1 MADPRPVASLTSG
14 LLARKGTAR
23 PAMRPQLHALG
34 FDDAPRLA
42 PVSHDSAH
50 LEDDLGWNDMGDGP
64 VATTPAS
71 VVAITPQTAVVDA
84 PDQPEVLRQ
93 LDSLVDV
100 ISRKAAMDARVA
112 AAEALAMPRPSRRK
126 GEALK
131 EGRKAAFTLRLDT
144 EQHLRLRIAAA
155 IENRSAQAVVV
166 EALDQ
171 FLNEITGMDELARR
185 ARDQ

>member
-1 MADPRPVASLTSG
+1 MAEPRPVASLTSG

-23 PAMRPQLHALG
+23 PAMRPQLHAFG
-34 FDDAPRLA
+34 FEESPRLQ
-42 PVSHDSAH
+42 PVPQHSYA
-50 LEDDLGWNDMGDGP
+50 LEDDLGWNDMGED
-64 VATTPAS
+64 APAD
-71 VVAITPQTAVVDA
+71 VVAITPETPVAQDPA
-84 PDQPEVLRQ
+84 QPEVLRQ

-100 ISRKAAMDARVA
+100 ITRKAAMDARVA

-131 EGRKAAFTLRLDT
+131 EGRKAAFTLRLDN
-144 EQHLRLRIAAA
+144 EQHLRLRLAATL
-155 IENRSAQAVVV
+155 ENRSAQAVVA

-171 FLNEITGMDELARR
+171 FLNAIPGMEDLARR

>member
-1 MADPRPVASLTSG
+1 
-14 LLARKGTAR
+14 
-23 PAMRPQLHALG
+23 
-34 FDDAPRLA
+34 
-42 PVSHDSAH
+42 
-50 LEDDLGWNDMGDGP
+50 
-64 VATTPAS
+64 
-71 VVAITPQTAVVDA
+71 
-84 PDQPEVLRQ
+84 
-93 LDSLVDV
+93 
-100 ISRKAAMDARVA
+100 
-112 AAEALAMPRPSRRK
+112 MPRPSRRK